1 LYGRTELVTLARDA
15 PQLRVSGRV
24 LDAAGVDA
32 TDLGANVAP
41 AMWSPARVYPCGGP
55 RSVRSLQEKP
65 DQACASLTRLHADAF
80 VHPAPGRDT
89 EASLLGGP
97 TMQLT
102 AFTDYALRMLMGLGA
117 VAPEKLTVGQL
128 SAAYGISV
136 HHLLKVANELAAL
149 GYVETIR
156 GKSGGVRLAKSPE
169 AICIGVVVRAVEP
182 ELGVVPCLRTGDA
195 PCIIASACRLK
206 RVLAGA
212 TDRFVAE
219 LDRHTLADL
228 LEPRQQL
235 QRLLQL
241 AGDRG
246 PARDPEPAPEPGP
259 LAQTRSTSNRAT

>member
-1 LYGRTELVTLARDA
+1 MIQRPPY
-15 PQLRVSGRV
+15 SGV
-24 LDAAGVDA
+24 
-32 TDLGANVAP
+32 
-41 AMWSPARVYPCGGP
+41 
-55 RSVRSLQEKP
+55 
-65 DQACASLTRLHADAF
+65 
-80 VHPAPGRDT
+80 
-89 EASLLGGP
+89 

-169 AICIGVVVRAVEP
+169 AICIGAVVRAVEP
-182 ELGVVPCLRTGDA
+182 ELGVVPCLRAGDA
-195 PCIIASACRLK
+195 PCVIAPACRLK

-212 TDRFVAE
+212 TERFFAE
-219 LDRHTLADL
+219 LDQHTLADL

-246 PARDPEPAPEPGP
+246 PAGDREPA
-259 LAQTRSTSNRAT
+259 LAALPQTRATSQAASGRPAPSRPVPSRPAPSRPTSTRAT

>member
-1 LYGRTELVTLARDA
+1 
-15 PQLRVSGRV
+15 
-24 LDAAGVDA
+24 
-32 TDLGANVAP
+32 
-41 AMWSPARVYPCGGP
+41 
-55 RSVRSLQEKP
+55 
-65 DQACASLTRLHADAF
+65 
-80 VHPAPGRDT
+80 
-89 EASLLGGP
+89 
-97 TMQLT
+97 MQLT

-169 AICIGVVVRAVEP
+169 AICIGEVVRAVEA

-195 PCIIASACRLK
+195 PCVIAPACRLK
-206 RVLAGA
+206 RVLTEA
-212 TDRFVAE
+212 TERFFAE
-219 LDRHTLADL
+219 LDQHTLADL
-228 LEPRQQL
+228 LEPRHQL

-246 PARDPEPAPEPGP
+246 PVEDRQPAPSGGP
-259 LAQTRSTSNRAT
+259 LPNRPLPGSPTSSRAT